1 MTRVLTPSLV
11 CTVTSPWSTRRP
23 RACRQPPPRPSTP
36 ALALAL
42 SALAPGAW
50 VVVVAPWAA
59 RAAPPADTS
68 SSPATTQPSQP
79 VRLPS
84 LRILPPR
91 RVVCGVFDQHLDRPS
106 LTAALV
112 KVRGE

>member
-11 CTVTSPWSTRRP
+11 CTVTSLWSTRRP
-23 RACRQPPPRPSTP
+23 SACRQPPPRPSTP

-42 SALAPGAW
+42 SALALGAW

-68 SSPATTQPSQP
+68 STPATAQPSHPVCLPSPRILVHLVVSP
-79 VRLPS
+79 VRLPGN
-84 LRILPPR
+84 ILTGP
-91 RVVCGVFDQHLDRPS
+91 GWASDR
-106 LTAALV
+106 L
-112 KVRGE
+112 

>member
-1 MTRVLTPSLV
+1 MTPVLTPSLV

-23 RACRQPPPRPSTP
+23 SAWRHPPPRPSAP
-36 ALALAL
+36 ARALATLAVG
-42 SALAPGAW
+42 PW

-68 SSPATTQPSQP
+68 STPATTQPSQP

-84 LRILPPR
+84 LRIWFTSSR
-91 RVVCGVFDQHLDRPS
+91 RRIPVIHHHPDVPL
-106 LTAALV
+106 LTAAV
-112 KVRGE
+112 V